1 MKPFPEKQRIT
12 IKGEEGMAL
21 LTALIVMVMLTG
33 MGLAGIYLA
42 TTDVMISQNYK
53 KIKQKFFTAEAA
65 LAHGINILQS
75 TPIDDWNKLIEKA
88 TASNPE
94 IVLVDLSG
102 NSYQDVPFHGIT
114 YTIWV
119 KNNPDDPAFSDAN
132 FTVDEQCS
140 TDTDDILVVI
150 AESRANEGEPKYL
163 ETAVQW
169 EPNPVHS
176 YGGKDITTDNINVVE
191 ANIDWTK

>member
-1 MKPFPEKQRIT
+1 MKPFTEKQGIG

-21 LTALIVMVMLTG
+21 LTALIIMVMLTG

-42 TTDVMISQNYK
+42 STDLMISQNYK
-53 KIKQKFFTAEAA
+53 KIKQKFYTAEAG
-65 LAHGINILQS
+65 LEQGINILRS
-75 TPIDDWNKLIEKA
+75 TSIDDWNDLIETAKA
-88 TASNPE
+88 ANPE
-94 IVLVDLSG
+94 VILSG
-102 NSYQDVPFHGIT
+102 MSDVPFQGMW
-114 YTIWV
+114 YTIRV
-119 KNNPDDPAFSDAN
+119 KNNLDDPVFWDAN
-132 FTVDEQCS
+132 HTVDEQCS

-150 AESRANEGEPKYL
+150 SECKANEGEPKYI

-191 ANIDWTK
+191 ANIDWT

>member
-1 MKPFPEKQRIT
+1 MKTFTGKQGIA
-12 IKGEEGMAL
+12 IKGQEGMAL
-21 LTALIVMVMLTG
+21 LTALIIMVMLTG

-42 TTDVMISQNYK
+42 TTDIMISQNYK

-65 LAHGINILQS
+65 LEQGINILRS
-75 TPIDDWNKLIEKA
+75 TSIDDWNDLIKGAKA
-88 TASNPE
+88 SSPE
-94 IVLVDLSG
+94 VILSDMSG
-102 NSYQDVPFHGIT
+102 VPFHGMT
-114 YTIWV
+114 YTIRI
-119 KNNPDDPAFSDAN
+119 KNNMDDPVFSDAN
-132 FTVDEQCS
+132 YTADEQYS

-150 AESRANEGEPKYL
+150 SESKANEGEPKYL

-191 ANIDWTK
+191 ANIDWT

>member
-1 MKPFPEKQRIT
+1 MKPFSEKQGIG
-12 IKGEEGMAL
+12 IKGQEGMAL
-21 LTALIVMVMLTG
+21 LTALIIMVMLTG

-42 TTDVMISQNYK
+42 STDIMISQNYK
-53 KIKQKFFTAEAA
+53 KIKQKFFTAEAG
-65 LAHGINILQS
+65 LEQGINILRS
-75 TPIDDWNKLIEKA
+75 TSINDWNDLINAA

-94 IVLVDLSG
+94 AILSG
-102 NSYQDVPFHGIT
+102 ISDAPFHGMT
-114 YTIWV
+114 YTIRV
-119 KNNPDDPAFSDAN
+119 KNNMDDPVFSDAN
-132 FTVDEQCS
+132 YTADEQCS

-150 AESRANEGEPKYL
+150 SESKANEGEPKYL

-191 ANIDWTK
+191 ANIDWT

>member
-1 MKPFPEKQRIT
+1 MKTSSEKQGIG
-12 IKGEEGMAL
+12 IKGQEGMAL
-21 LTALIVMVMLTG
+21 LTALIIMVMLTG

-42 TTDVMISQNYK
+42 TTDIMISQNYK
-53 KIKQKFFTAEAA
+53 KIKQKFFTAEAG
-65 LAHGINILQS
+65 LEQGINILRS
-75 TPIDDWNKLIEKA
+75 TSIDDWNDLIKGA

-94 IVLVDLSG
+94 VVLSG
-102 NSYQDVPFHGIT
+102 MSDVPFHGMT
-114 YTIWV
+114 YTIHV
-119 KNNPDDPAFSDAN
+119 KNNMDDHVFLDAN
-132 FTVDEQCS
+132 YTADEQCS

-150 AESRANEGEPKYL
+150 SESKMNEGEPKYL

-191 ANIDWTK
+191 ANIDWT

>member
-1 MKPFPEKQRIT
+1 MKSFSEKQSIS
-12 IKGEEGMAL
+12 IKGQEGMAL
-21 LTALIVMVMLTG
+21 LTALIIMVMLTA

-42 TTDVMISQNYK
+42 TTDIMISQNYK

-65 LAHGINILQS
+65 LEQGVNILRS
-75 TPIDDWNKLIEKA
+75 TSIDDWNALIEGA

-94 IVLVDLSG
+94 VILSDI
-102 NSYQDVPFHGIT
+102 SDVPFHGMT
-114 YTIWV
+114 YTIRV
-119 KNNPDDPAFSDAN
+119 KNNLDDPVFSDAN
-132 FTVDEQCS
+132 HTADQQCS

-150 AESRANEGEPKYL
+150 SESKASEGEPKYL
-163 ETAVQW
+163 EAAVQW

-191 ANIDWTK
+191 ANIDWT